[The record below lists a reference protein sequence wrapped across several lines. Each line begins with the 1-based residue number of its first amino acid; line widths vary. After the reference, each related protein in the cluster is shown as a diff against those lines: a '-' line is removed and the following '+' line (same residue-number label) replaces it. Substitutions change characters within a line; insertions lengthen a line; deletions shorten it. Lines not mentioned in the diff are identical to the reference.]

1 MTSTKQKTN
10 MKPRLAQNHTPNA
23 FDQFS
28 LRCENNDGKARKNAI
43 ALEKALK
50 QGKSRNSNIVVAK
63 T

>member
-1 MTSTKQKTN
+1 